1 MEVVFEVIGKDTKTG
16 ISSRTGEPYVIENL
30 TLNFHGKAAKIR
42 APRDMKINIG
52 DSVVLE
58 FGTVRGYGAPQI
70 GAPLPPLKRGT
81 SYNQFLL
88 INIHNLINCD
98 TY

>member
-1 MEVVFEVIGKDTKTG
+1 MEVVFEVIGKDTRTG
-16 ISSRTGEPYVIENL
+16 ISSRTGESYVIENL

-70 GAPLPPLKRGT
+70 GAVVKEVAYDKETRERIEAMKRGE
-81 SYNQFLL
+81 
-88 INIHNLINCD
+88 
-98 TY
+98 

>member
-30 TLNFHGKAAKIR
+30 TLNFHGKAAKIL

-70 GAPLPPLKRGT
+70 GAVVKEVAHDKETRERIEAMKRGE
-81 SYNQFLL
+81 
-88 INIHNLINCD
+88 
-98 TY
+98 

>member
-1 MEVVFEVIGKDTKTG
+1 MEVVFEVIGKDTRTG
-16 ISSRTGEPYVIENL
+16 ISSRTGEPHVIENL

-58 FGTVRGYGAPQI
+58 FGTVRGYGSAQI
-70 GAPLPPLKRGT
+70 GAVVKEVVYDKETRERIEAMKRGE
-81 SYNQFLL
+81 
-88 INIHNLINCD
+88 
-98 TY
+98 